1 MAVGKA
7 IGEYSL
13 KATTFTYTA
22 MENGGTVQGNF
33 EGSVKGE
40 GLTGPVL
47 GTLTAVGAPGTKSGT
62 CSWAGTSYL
71 DNGEEIDGKRE
82 GTWEKIGTHKWR
94 IRAVVYLSDGRT
106 VASDGEI
113 ALATRSYT
121 GTIFEW
127 K

>member
-1 MAVGKA
+1 MAVGKQ
-7 IGEYSL
+7 IGEFSL
-13 KATTFTYTA
+13 KSTSLTYSAT
-22 MENGGTVQGNF
+22 GTGQANF

-47 GTLTAVGAPGTKSGT
+47 GTLTATGAPGAKSGT

-71 DNGEEIDGKRE
+71 DNGEETGGKGE

-106 VASDGEI
+106 VASDGVLE
-113 ALATRSYT
+113 LATRSYT